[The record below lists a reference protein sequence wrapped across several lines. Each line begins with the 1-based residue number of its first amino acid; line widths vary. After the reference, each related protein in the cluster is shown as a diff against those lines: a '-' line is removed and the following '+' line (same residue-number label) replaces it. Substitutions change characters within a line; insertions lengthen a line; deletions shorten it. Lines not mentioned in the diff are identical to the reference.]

1 MTESLGGKTLQ
12 LLFICFQQ
20 VFMTVFMTRAGCS
33 LYYRLFILWVFVLVW
48 EQYTAQK
55 CWSCPEVDQCSIIDC
70 FIIFAEGR
78 FCPSYHM

>member
-33 LYYRLFILWVFVLVW
+33 LYYRLFILWVCV
-48 EQYTAQK
+48 
-55 CWSCPEVDQCSIIDC
+55 CWSL
-70 FIIFAEGR
+70 
-78 FCPSYHM
+78 